1 MLDTMNPENALMMFT
16 EMLNRLEQTDK
27 QEFERLAG
35 LTREAV
41 EHIGEQE
48 HFHRLLH
55 AMPED
60 FALAL
65 CRFVLAVLLPA
76 LSGEAL
82 EHLSE

>member
-1 MLDTMNPENALMMFT
+1 MLDTMNPENTLMMFS
-16 EMLNRLEQTDK
+16 EMLNRLEQTDR
-27 QEFERLAG
+27 QEFKRLAG
-35 LTREAV
+35 LAREAV

-65 CRFVLAVLLPA
+65 CRFVLAVLPPA

-82 EHLSE
+82 EGLSE

>member
-1 MLDTMNPENALMMFT
+1 MMDDLTLENALI
-16 EMLNRLEQTDK
+16 ELPEKLNYLEQTDK
-27 QEFERLAG
+27 QEFERMAG

-41 EHIGEQE
+41 EHIVEQE
-48 HFHRLLH
+48 HFHRLLD

-65 CRFVLAVLLPA
+65 CRFVLAVLPPA

-82 EHLSE
+82 EGLSE

>member
-1 MLDTMNPENALMMFT
+1 MLDTMNPENALMMFP
-16 EMLNRLEQTDK
+16 EMLNRLEQTDR
-27 QEFERLAG
+27 QEFKRLAG
-35 LTREAV
+35 LAREAV

-82 EHLSE
+82 ERLSE

>member
-1 MLDTMNPENALMMFT
+1 MLDTMNPENTLMMFS
-16 EMLNRLEQTDK
+16 EMLNRLEQTDR
-27 QEFERLAG
+27 QEFKRLAG
-35 LTREAV
+35 LAREAV

-65 CRFVLAVLLPA
+65 CRFVLAVLPPA

-82 EHLSE
+82 ERLSE